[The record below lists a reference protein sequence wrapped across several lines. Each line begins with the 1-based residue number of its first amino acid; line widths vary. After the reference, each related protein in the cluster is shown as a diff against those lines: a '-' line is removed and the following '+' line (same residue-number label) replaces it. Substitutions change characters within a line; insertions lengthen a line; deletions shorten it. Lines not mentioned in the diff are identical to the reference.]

1 MYATE
6 VLSKFSAT
14 LPMAASIRSPVVNL
28 VVIRQA
34 TCQNI
39 HTICR
44 CNSVDA
50 KSVSVSVEGDDVFSV
65 TSSSKSDFDYLGES
79 TKGDLNLKLEHLQAF
94 GILFSL
100 SIITLQFSLFF
111 LFLKHVNVGI
121 DGHETLEGPIEEVA
135 RVEAKE
141 AEDLLRDLGIPV
153 Q

>member
-50 KSVSVSVEGDDVFSV
+50 NSVSVEGDVFSV